1 MSVGRIRIATS
12 LILIT
17 SILLVPGSL
26 IAQTST
32 TPINDWSRL
41 TAVEPESKLT
51 LRLKNGKKVD
61 GRLSSISDAGLTL
74 SVKDKSLEV
83 KRDDIR
89 SVHQVKGQS
98 TTKWTLIGMG
108 VGAGAT
114 AAVVAVA
121 RANDNDTGFDF
132 DKLENAI
139 HSGLVVAGA
148 GVGAITGFFVGRTKR
163 KRALIYESSQ
173 P

>member
-17 SILLVPGSL
+17 SILLLPGSL

-41 TAVEPESKLT
+41 SAVEPESKLT
-51 LRLKNGKKVD
+51 IRLKNGKKID
-61 GRLSSISDAGLTL
+61 GRLSSVSDAGLTL
-74 SVKDKSLEV
+74 SVKDKPLEM

-89 SVHQVKGQS
+89 SVHQVKGRS

-108 VGAGAT
+108 VGAGAG
-114 AAVVAVA
+114 AALGAVG

-132 DKLENAI
+132 DELDNAI
-139 HSGLVVAGA
+139 HAGLVVVGA
-148 GVGAITGFFVGRTKR
+148 GLGAITGFFIGRTRR
-163 KRALIYESSQ
+163 KKVLIYQSSQ